1 MRVLARPPS
10 VTVAAYMRRA
20 QVLAREVYMRRSNL
34 NAASRT
40 VRALLVGLALAM
52 TSMAPSTAAASTT
65 LSSKVALDWNLYA
78 VTAVRAA
85 RTMDGVPTGL
95 PARAFYQPEG
105 LVYMGY
111 VHAAVYDAVMKI
123 THRYELYHHFSVG
136 AGNASPEAAV
146 IAASYNTLV
155 FYLGDPGGVLN
166 AEYNASIAAL
176 PAGKERSRG
185 IAVGAAA
192 AADIEQ
198 LRAGDGRNA
207 PVSDLCPTP
216 TFPLTPGAWV
226 CPPLPGIQFEAVPW
240 IAAMK
245 PFLIN
250 TDSQFRAPAPPALD
264 SAQYAADF
272 AEVKKMGELHSPF
285 RSVDQTNVAYF
296 WNANA
301 IEQYNKTLRGVALQH
316 NLDLVDTVRLLA
328 MGGLVSADAG
338 IACFDSKYHYMFW
351 RPITAIR
358 ADGILADANWTALIA
373 TPNHPEYP
381 SAHGCLTSAVDS
393 VLVNF
398 LGTTNLNVTFYGAEG
413 GAATL
418 TTQHTYATQQE
429 LDTELVNA
437 RVWIGFHF
445 RNSVYAGDDIGH
457 SVASWS
463 VQRYFQ
469 RAEGEGGDNQGGND

>member
-1 MRVLARPPS
+1 
-10 VTVAAYMRRA
+10 
-20 QVLAREVYMRRSNL
+20 MRRSRL
-34 NAASRT
+34 NTTSRI

-52 TSMAPSTAAASTT
+52 ASIAPTTAAASTAS
-65 LSSKVALDWNLYA
+65 LSPQVALDWNLNA

-85 RTMDGVPTGL
+85 RTMDGVPAGL

-123 THRYELYHHFSVG
+123 TGRYELYHNFSARVG
-136 AGNASPEAAV
+136 DASPEAAV
-146 IAASYNTLV
+146 ISASYNPLV
-155 FYLGDPGGVLN
+155 FYLGDSSGVLH

-176 PAGKERSRG
+176 PVGRKTTRG

-192 AADIEQ
+192 AADIEK
-198 LRAGDGRNA
+198 LRAHDGRNA
-207 PVSDLCPTP
+207 PISDACPTP
-216 TFPLTPGAWV
+216 TAPLTPGAWV
-226 CPPLPGIQFEAVPW
+226 CPPLPAIQFEAVPW

-245 PFLIN
+245 PFLLRS
-250 TDSQFRAPAPPALD
+250 DSQFRAPAPPALN
-264 SAQYAADF
+264 SALYAADLS
-272 AEVKKMGELHSPF
+272 EVKAYGAVNSTL
-285 RSVDQTNVAYF
+285 RSTDQTATALF

-316 NLDLVDTVRLLA
+316 SLDLVDTVRLLA

-358 ADGILADANWTALIA
+358 ADGNPADAGWSPLLP

-381 SAHGCLTSAVDS
+381 SAHGCLTSAVDG

-398 LGTTNLNVTFYGAEG
+398 LGTTNLNVTFYGAVN
-413 GAATL
+413 GAVTP
-418 TTQHTYATQQE
+418 TTPRTYATQQE

-437 RVWIGFHF
+437 RVWIGFHY
-445 RNSVYAGDDIGH
+445 RNSVHAGDNIGH

-469 RAEGEGGDNQGGND
+469 RAEGEGGDNQGGDNQGGND

>member
-1 MRVLARPPS
+1 
-10 VTVAAYMRRA
+10 
-20 QVLAREVYMRRSNL
+20 MRRSRFSS
-34 NAASRT
+34 ASRF
-40 VRALLVGLALAM
+40 VRALLVSLALAAS
-52 TSMAPSTAAASTT
+52 SMAPSPAAASTAP
-65 LSSKVALDWNLYA
+65 LSPQVALDWNLNA

-85 RTMDGVPTGL
+85 KTMDGL
-95 PARAFYQPEG
+95 PATALPRAFFQPEG
-105 LVYMGY
+105 LVYMAY
-111 VHAAVYDAVMKI
+111 AQAAVYDAVMKI

-146 IAASYNTLV
+146 ISASYHTLA
-155 FYLGDPGGVLN
+155 FYLPDQHDVLT

-185 IAVGAAA
+185 IDVGAAA

-207 PVSDLCPTP
+207 PISDACPQP
-216 TFPLTPGAWV
+216 TIPLTPGVWT
-226 CPPLPGIQFEAVPW
+226 CPANQFEVVPW
-240 IAAMK
+240 IANMK
-245 PFLIN
+245 PFLLN
-250 TDSQFRAPAPPALD
+250 SSSQFRAPAPPALD
-264 SAQYAADF
+264 SALYAADF
-272 AEVKKMGELHSPF
+272 SEVKAYGEVGSSV
-285 RSVDQTNVAYF
+285 RSSAQTATAYF

-301 IEQYNKTLRGVALQH
+301 ILQYNATLRGVALQH

-358 ADGILADANWTALIA
+358 DDGNLADASWTPLLT

-381 SAHGCLTSAVDS
+381 SAHGCLTSAVDG

-398 LGTTNLNVTFYGAEG
+398 LGTTNLNVTIPGAQN
-413 GAATL
+413 GAVTL
-418 TTQHTYATQQE
+418 STQRTYATQQE
-429 LDTELVNA
+429 LDVELVNA

-445 RNSVYAGDDIGH
+445 RNSVHAGDNIGH
-457 SVASWS
+457 SVADWGA
-463 VQRYFQ
+463 QRFFL
-469 RAEGEGGDNQGGND
+469 ATDDEGGDD

>member
-1 MRVLARPPS
+1 MG
-10 VTVAAYMRRA
+10 
-20 QVLAREVYMRRSNL
+20 RSRL
-34 NAASRT
+34 KGAPRT
-40 VRALLVGLALAM
+40 VRTLVLSVAFAM
-52 TSMAPSTAAASTT
+52 TAIAPAPAIASTAISPQ
-65 LSSKVALDWNLYA
+65 VALDWNLNA

-105 LVYMGY
+105 LVYMAY

-146 IAASYNTLV
+146 IAASYNSLV

-176 PAGKERSRG
+176 PAGKQTLRG
-185 IAVGAAA
+185 IAVGEAA

-207 PVSDLCPTP
+207 PISDACPTP
-216 TFPLTPGAWV
+216 TVPLTPGAWV
-226 CPPLPGIQFEAVPW
+226 CPPPPAIQFEVVPW
-240 IAAMK
+240 IANMQ
-245 PFLIN
+245 PFLLN
-250 TDSQFRAPAPPALD
+250 SSSQFRAPAPPALD
-264 SAQYAADF
+264 SALYATDL
-272 AEVKKMGELHSPF
+272 AEVKAYGELHSTV
-285 RSVDQTNVAYF
+285 RTVDQTKVAYF

-301 IEQYNKTLRGVALQH
+301 ITQYNATLRGVALQH

-358 ADGILADANWTALIA
+358 DDGNPADASWSPLVT

-381 SAHGCLTSAVDS
+381 SAHGCLTSAVDG

-398 LGTTNLNVTFYGAEG
+398 LGTTNLNVTFPGAEN
-413 GAATL
+413 GAVTL
-418 TTQHTYATQQE
+418 TTTRTYATQQE
-429 LDTELVNA
+429 LDAELVNA
-437 RVWIGFHF
+437 RVWIGFHY
-445 RNSVYAGDDIGH
+445 RNSVHAGDDIGH
-457 SVASWS
+457 SVADWGTQLFFLPSAD
-463 VQRYFQ
+463 Q
-469 RAEGEGGDNQGGND
+469 GGGD

>member
-1 MRVLARPPS
+1 MN
-10 VTVAAYMRRA
+10 
-20 QVLAREVYMRRSNL
+20 RSRL
-34 NAASRT
+34 NSASRF
-40 VRALLVGLALAM
+40 VRALLVGLALAT
-52 TSMAPSTAAASTT
+52 TSMAPSTAAASTAI
-65 LSSKVALDWNLYA
+65 SPQVALDWNLNA

-85 RTMDGVPTGL
+85 RTMDGVPAGL

-111 VHAAVYDAVMKI
+111 VNAAVYDAVMKI

-146 IAASYNTLV
+146 ISASYNTLI
-155 FYLGDPGGVLN
+155 FYLGDPGGVLT

-185 IAVGAAA
+185 IAVGEAA

-198 LRAGDGRNA
+198 LRANDGRNA
-207 PVSDLCPTP
+207 PVLDTCPTP
-216 TFPLTPGAWV
+216 TVPLTPGAWL

-250 TDSQFRAPAPPALD
+250 SASQFRAPAPPALG
-264 SAQYAADF
+264 SAQYATDF
-272 AEVKKMGELHSPF
+272 AETKAYGELHSSV
-285 RSVDQTNVAYF
+285 RSVEQTNVAYF

-316 NLDLVDTVRLLA
+316 SLDLVDTVRLLA

-351 RPITAIR
+351 RPINAIR
-358 ADGILADANWTALIA
+358 ADGILADASWTALLP

-381 SAHGCLTSAVDS
+381 SAHGCLTSAVDG

-398 LGTTNLNVTFYGAEG
+398 LGTTNLNVTFYGAVG
-413 GAATL
+413 GAVTP
-418 TTQHTYATQQE
+418 TTPHTYATQQE

-445 RNSVYAGDDIGH
+445 RNSVHAGDDIGH
-457 SVASWS
+457 SVADFAA
-463 VQRYFQ
+463 QRFFQ
-469 RAEGEGGDNQGGND
+469 PANGEGGDD